1 MAAATDLEDT
11 FARVAITVMRHTGI
25 RIGEL
30 LDLETDCVVDYGSAG
45 RWLRVPLGKL
55 NTERLVPLDTA
66 AQDALEGWLARR
78 AHQRPARHPRG
89 GTPVEFVF
97 MDGGWRLHARA
108 IQHGLAQAVDI
119 AHLRGPDGAALRV
132 TAHQLRHTF
141 ATELVNAGM
150 SLQALMA
157 LLGHSTAR

>member
-1 MAAATDLEDT
+1 MAATTDFEET

-45 RWLRVPLGKL
+45 RWLRV
-55 NTERLVPLDTA
+55 TV
-66 AQDALEGWLARR
+66 
-78 AHQRPARHPRG
+78 
-89 GTPVEFVF
+89 
-97 MDGGWRLHARA
+97 
-108 IQHGLAQAVDI
+108 
-119 AHLRGPDGAALRV
+119 
-132 TAHQLRHTF
+132 HQLRHTF

-157 LLGHSTAR
+157 LLGQSTAR